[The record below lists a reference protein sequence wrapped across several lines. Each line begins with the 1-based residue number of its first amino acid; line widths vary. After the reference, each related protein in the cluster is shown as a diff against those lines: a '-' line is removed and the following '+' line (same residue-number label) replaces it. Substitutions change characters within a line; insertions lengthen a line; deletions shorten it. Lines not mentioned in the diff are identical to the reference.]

1 MKLFS
6 GTSNP
11 ILAKKVSS
19 LLKIPLAKVEVIRF
33 GNSETKVTIQERV
46 KNETCVVIHSTSN
59 PTDTNLMELFF
70 FCDAL
75 KREEAKQIVAII
87 PWFGYAKQNIQH
99 RKGEAVSVNV
109 VIEIMQSIGFDKVYI
124 FDLHDEATAGIFKIP
139 FQNLS
144 ALPYLAREIGK
155 YFDKKKVKRDDVV
168 LVSPDQGA
176 IEKVR
181 LFGSHFHKHK
191 NFSEAVIEKLR
202 DQNIPHK
209 AKALD
214 LYGSVQGKTVL
225 IVDDMVVSGSTLVP
239 AANLCLEKGAK
250 KVYAAVV
257 HHDFTKDAPEIL
269 QKSKLEKFFVTD
281 SVALPKNQ
289 NFPKLIEISIAPLIV
304 EELKK
309 LA

>member
-6 GTSNP
+6 GTSNQN
-11 ILAKKVSS
+11 LSKKVSK
-19 LLKIPLAKVEVIRF
+19 LLKVPLSNVEVVRF
-33 GNSETKVTIQERV
+33 GNSETKVTIRETV
-46 KNETCVVIHSTSN
+46 KNETCIIIQPTSN

-75 KREEAKQIVAII
+75 KREEAKQVIAVI

-109 VIEIMQSIGFDKVYI
+109 VIEILQTIGYNKVYA

-144 ALPYLAREIGK
+144 AFPFLAQKIGE
-155 YFDKKKVKRDDVV
+155 YFDKKKISRDDVV

-176 IEKVR
+176 VEKVR
-181 LFGSHFHKHK
+181 KFGNHFYKHR

-209 AKALD
+209 AKALN
-214 LYGSVQGKTVL
+214 LYGNVKGKIAL

-239 AANLCLEKGAK
+239 AVDLCLLRGATRT
-250 KVYAAVV
+250 YATVV
-257 HHDFTKDAPEIL
+257 HHDFTKEAPEVL
-269 QKSKLEKFFVTD
+269 QNSKLERLFVTD
-281 SVALPKNQ
+281 SVALPKIQ
-289 NFPKLIEISIAPLIV
+289 TFPKLEEISIALLIA

-309 LA
+309 IK